1 MLNTIRLFFS
11 LWVYLDK
18 KNQQNFLI
26 LVFLMFLGALIEIV
40 SIGSILPFLSAL
52 LNPNFF
58 EQSFFGF
65 EIKELLGNKNKDSN
79 VEDADIKGR

>member
-1 MLNTIRLFFS
+1 MLNTLRLFFS
-11 LWVYLDK
+11 LWVFIDK
-18 KNQQNFLI
+18 KNQRNFLI

-40 SIGSILPFLSAL
+40 SIGSVLPFLSAL

-65 EIKELLGNKNKDSN
+65 EINQLLGNRNRDQM
-79 VEDADIKGR
+79 V